1 MLPLLKKRLFKLQNF
16 YRSYIIK
23 MSDTGKKK
31 RKSRKTKEE
40 KLLERVAKEQKVE
53 QEKDQESNE
62 ENKDQ
67 PKQMPF
73 QATPEQKQL
82 MQNTD
87 INQKM
92 MEMDVRI
99 KYGFIKTLHNNLI
112 SINRRFNWDSE
123 ELMAIGMIFRDL
135 QSIELNVL
143 NTVMQVEENNDLMED
158 ALEEDEEEEEEEV
171 EVVEEAN

>member
-1 MLPLLKKRLFKLQNF
+1 LKFLSKLD
-16 YRSYIIK
+16 YK

-40 KLLERVAKEQKVE
+40 KLIEKVAKEQKNE
-53 QEKDQESNE
+53 PSKQEPTPQ
-62 ENKDQ
+62 
-67 PKQMPF
+67 PF

-82 MQNTD
+82 MQNAE

-99 KYGFIKTLHNNLI
+99 KYGFIKTLHNNLS
-112 SINRRFNWDSE
+112 SINRRFNWDDE
-123 ELMAIGMIFRDL
+123 ELMAIGMIFRDF

-143 NTVMQVEENNDLMED
+143 NTVMQNNEMLIDP
-158 ALEEDEEEEEEEV
+158 EEEEEEEI
-171 EVVEEAN
+171 EEEEEEIEEAN